1 MYNLHK
7 HNSKKDK
14 IARTEKFNKIKER
27 LSTAS
32 GKELLSA
39 LSRQRTDNWAG

>member
-14 IARTEKFNKIKER
+14 VALTEKFNKIKER
-27 LSTAS
+27 LSTA
-32 GKELLSA
+32 GGRELLSA
-39 LSRQRTDNWAG
+39 LSRQRTDTWAA